1 MRAGSAIDKSR
12 DRKMG
17 ENSLF
22 KRVDEQMFIK
32 ILQVPNTVLCTDD
45 MKAMNSWT
53 PRVAS

>member
-1 MRAGSAIDKSR
+1 
-12 DRKMG
+12 MG